1 MERKVFIIDINVC
14 VGCHNCFIACKDEFV
29 DHPWLP
35 YSEAQPDL
43 GPSWISVQEVE
54 RGQFPKVKTCY
65 IPQLCMQCENPPC
78 LRVAKNGGVYQR
90 EDGIVIIDPQKSKGR
105 RNIVR
110 ACPFGNIYWNDELDI
125 PQKCTF
131 CVHLLDQGWREPRC
145 VEVCPTQALR
155 FGERAEFSDV
165 ITQAEQLH
173 PEYGRNTSVY
183 YLGLPKAFIAGAI
196 FCSQSGDCV
205 EGARVSLIKESGEE
219 ILSTTTNNY
228 GDFEFEGVEI
238 GLIYSL
244 KIEAEGYNAITIES
258 IYTKKDVYLGEIYLQ
273 KGLG

>member
-1 MERKVFIIDINVC
+1 LCGGLAIQK
-14 VGCHNCFIACKDEFV
+14 G
-29 DHPWLP
+29 HP
-35 YSEAQPDL
+35 
-43 GPSWISVQEVE
+43 
-54 RGQFPKVKTCY
+54 
-65 IPQLCMQCENPPC
+65 
-78 LRVAKNGGVYQR
+78 
-90 EDGIVIIDPQKSKGR
+90 
-105 RNIVR
+105 
-110 ACPFGNIYWNDELDI
+110 GNIYWNDELGI

-145 VEVCPTQALR
+145 AEVCPTQALR

-205 EGARVSLIKESGEE
+205 EGARVLLIKESGEE
-219 ILSTTTNNY
+219 ILSATTNNY
-228 GDFEFEGVEI
+228 GDFEFEGVER
-238 GLIYSL
+238 GLMYSL
-244 KIEAEGYNAITIES
+244 KIEAEGYYAMTIES
-258 IYTKKDVYLGEIYLQ
+258 IYTKKNVYLRDIYLQ